1 MVWMMGQLRRN
12 FFEKQERDVQSKN
25 IVVKVRES

>member
-12 FFEKQERDVQSKN
+12 SFEKQERDVQSKN